1 MQFLYFILI
10 PPKISN
16 NNGLTDH
23 KEAYYVINN
32 FILCWEIGKGTLIP
46 KINELKINYYLEGRE
61 AI

>member
-1 MQFLYFILI
+1 MFQITI
-10 PPKISN
+10 V
-16 NNGLTDH
+16 LTDH

-32 FILCWEIGKGTLIP
+32 FILCWEIGKGTLIS